1 MSKVKKITSARL
13 FLPIVCL
20 IAVLLLNVIK
30 TPDFFNVSIQNGVLY
45 GYIIDVINRASEL
58 VILAVGMTLVTAA
71 SGGQDI
77 SVGAIMAV
85 AAAVCCQVLSGG
97 EVSVTEYAS
106 PLILAVV
113 AAILASALC
122 GAFNGFLVAKLKHQ
136 PIVRFGFFILQA
148 VVLHSLLQTDR
159 LLTFV

>member
-1 MSKVKKITSARL
+1 MSKLKKITGARL

-20 IAVLLLNVIK
+20 IAVLLINVIK

-77 SVGAIMAV
+77 SVGAVMAGSCRCMLPDSFRRRGFCYRISEFPYYRSDRGPSG
-85 AAAVCCQVLSGG
+85 CC
-97 EVSVTEYAS
+97 
-106 PLILAVV
+106 
-113 AAILASALC
+113 ALRR
-122 GAFNGFLVAKLKHQ
+122 V
-136 PIVRFGFFILQA
+136 
-148 VVLHSLLQTDR
+148 
-159 LLTFV
+159 